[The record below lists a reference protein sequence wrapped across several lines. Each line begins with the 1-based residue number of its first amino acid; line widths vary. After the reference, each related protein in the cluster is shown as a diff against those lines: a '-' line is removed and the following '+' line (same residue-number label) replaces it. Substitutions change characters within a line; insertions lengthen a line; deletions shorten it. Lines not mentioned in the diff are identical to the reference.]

1 MKTVIRSALV
11 ATALVSVAGVAQAQ
25 DTRTITPI
33 NQSIVRDVTTT
44 TVTQHKQIR
53 GFLTGFQ
60 WVDAPSNTVYN
71 NYCNTYGSAGCRTED
86 RTSTSTTQV
95 TDASFSITGNAPNN
109 TENASPTVTNAFT
122 IRGNVDADCSFYGS
136 NAEGRD
142 INLGTIGIRTGN
154 NEAVGN
160 MFNMRAPA
168 SVSVVTTAAGCNT
181 NNTVTIQK
189 DDLRGLV
196 NNASVNFDD
205 AQFQRNLPYSVNA
218 SFTGV
223 GQGSAGGVTSSNR
236 AIVVAENADQGSNQN
251 GAWRSGFS
259 MDITVPTPSKGL
271 IAGEY
276 RGTVTVTMA
285 AAV

>member
-25 DTRTITPI
+25 SASTNITPI
-33 NQSIVRDVTTT
+33 TQSLTRTVSTPTFNDQRQVR
-44 TVTQHKQIR
+44 
-53 GFLTGFQ
+53 FLGAWINTN
-60 WVDAPSNTVYN
+60 SNAAYQLACLSGN
-71 NYCNTYGSAGCRTED
+71 CRTVQVPGAPVI
-86 RTSTSTTQV
+86 STV

-142 INLGTIGIRTGN
+142 INLGTIGIRAGN
-154 NEAVGN
+154 DEAVGN

-168 SVSVVTTAAGCNT
+168 SVSIATTAAGCNT
-181 NNTVTIQK
+181 NNTVSIQK
-189 DDLRGLV
+189 DDVRGLV

-205 AQFQRNLPYSVNA
+205 TQFQRNLPYSVNA

-236 AIVVAENADQGSNQN
+236 EIIVSETADQGSNQN
-251 GAWRSGFS
+251 GAWRSAFNMGV
-259 MDITVPTPSKGL
+259 TVPTPAKGL

-276 RGTVTVTMA
+276 RGTVTVVMA
-285 AAV
+285 ATVS

>member
-25 DTRTITPI
+25 VSSPITPI
-33 NQSIVRDVTTT
+33 TESLTRTVSTPTTFQQRQVRVAGTWFDTNND
-44 TVTQHKQIR
+44 
-53 GFLTGFQ
+53 G
-60 WVDAPSNTVYN
+60 VYLAACLAN
-71 NYCNTYGSAGCRTED
+71 RCRTET
-86 RTSTSTTQV
+86 RPGAPVITTE

-109 TENASPTVTNAFT
+109 TEAASATVTNAFT

-236 AIVVAENADQGSNQN
+236 NIPVAENADQGSIQS
-251 GAWRSGFS
+251 GAWRSGFN